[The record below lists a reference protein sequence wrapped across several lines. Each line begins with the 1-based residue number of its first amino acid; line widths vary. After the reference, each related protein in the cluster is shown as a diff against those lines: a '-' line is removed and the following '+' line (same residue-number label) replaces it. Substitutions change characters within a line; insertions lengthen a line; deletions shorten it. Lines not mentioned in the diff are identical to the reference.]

1 MDLLAL
7 GIGGLVRD
15 LSDTLIQHRV
25 RRSIYKAL
33 IDARIEAVVEVAT
46 KLMKLLRRAS
56 P

>member
-1 MDLLAL
+1 M
-7 GIGGLVRD
+7 
-15 LSDTLIQHRV
+15 

-33 IDARIEAVVEVAT
+33 IDAGIEAVLEVAT